1 MIQIGNDNKFNEKC
15 HGCEG
20 KGWVVAISTAQK
32 CPVCEGSGLKP
43 QGNFYYPP
51 VTVTPNI
58 PFDWYTNNPP
68 YCTICGVKGCTTTH
82 ISCYTNSKDIMGND
96 LPPSVSIMRFETQ
109 S

>member
-20 KGWVVAISTAQK
+20 KGWVVAISTAQR

-43 QGNFYYPP
+43 QGTFYYPP
-51 VTVTPNI
+51 VTAPHTPWDSTFTG
-58 PFDWYTNNPP
+58 PW
-68 YCTICGVKGCTTTH
+68 CAICGTNGCTTTH
-82 ISCYTNSKDIMGND
+82 ISCYSSTKDIMGNE
-96 LPPSVSIMRFETQ
+96 LPKSESIMRFETQ